1 MVFLTIEYVNKA
13 EIPYLVFTRYDPGG
27 VFFWPPY
34 NRSNV
39 LVSGCPSLLIPTS

>member
-13 EIPYLVFTRYDPGG
+13 EIPYLVFTRFFLAG
-27 VFFWPPY
+27 FFWPPY